1 MIGTATH
8 TGHPDDLVDDLIARC
23 GGEVLAPAG
32 KRAGGEYDLLTDG
45 HVTRTDMR
53 RLVASGLVSPH
64 GVPADV
70 LADRFGWQGDA
81 GSFVDHY
88 VSTSLAGLAARRERR
103 QGDSWV
109 DQVRPDEDEEPAES
123 MTGTVRDLTG
133 PCLDYLS
140 RLVYGPK
147 RDYASC
153 YAMAVCGH
161 CPMPDDPGTEWA
173 GKARRKVDHYLNGG
187 AA

>member
-1 MIGTATH
+1 MIGRVTT
-8 TGHPDDLVDDLIARC
+8 TGHADDLVDDLIARC

-32 KRAGGEYDLLTDG
+32 RRAGGEYDLLTDG
-45 HVTRTDMR
+45 HVSRTDMR
-53 RLVASGLVSPH
+53 RLVAAGLISPH

-88 VSTSLAGLAARRERR
+88 VATSLAGLAARRDRR
-103 QGDSWV
+103 EGCSWV
-109 DQVRPDEDEEPAES
+109 DQVEPDPEDEPAGP

-161 CPMPDDPGTEWA
+161 CEMPPDPGAEWA
-173 GKARRKVDHYLNGG
+173 GKARRKVDHYLNRG
-187 AA
+187 AR